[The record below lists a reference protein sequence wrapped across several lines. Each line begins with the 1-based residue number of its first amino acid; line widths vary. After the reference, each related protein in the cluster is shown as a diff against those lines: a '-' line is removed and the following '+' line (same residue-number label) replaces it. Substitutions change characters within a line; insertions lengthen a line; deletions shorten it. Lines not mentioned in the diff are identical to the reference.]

1 MTLYKSIPHESI
13 PLFIIETTDHL
24 KTQETHN
31 EAVRIVAYSLMYVP
45 DHLKTQA
52 MCNEAVHSKAF
63 SLEFVLNYFKT
74 KEMCKGAVDR
84 GPQSLAYALIGIRRR
99 SCEVRQWT

>member
-13 PLFIIETTDHL
+13 PLFIIETPDHL

-31 EAVRIVAYSLMYVP
+31 EAVRIGAYSLMYVP
-45 DHLKTQA
+45 DQLKTQA

-63 SLEFVLNYFKT
+63 SLEFVPNYFKT
-74 KEMCKGAVDR
+74 KRCA
-84 GPQSLAYALIGIRRR
+84 RRP
-99 SCEVRQWT
+99 

>member
-13 PLFIIETTDHL
+13 PLFIIETPDHL

-52 MCNEAVHSKAF
+52 MCNEAMHSKAYHWNL
-63 SLEFVLNYFKT
+63 SQIILRPKRY
-74 KEMCKGAVDR
+74 AR
-84 GPQSLAYALIGIRRR
+84 GP
-99 SCEVRQWT
+99 

>member
-13 PLFIIETTDHL
+13 PLFIIETPDHL

-52 MCNEAVHSKAF
+52 MCNEAMHSKAF
-63 SLEFVLNYFKT
+63 HWNLSQIILRPKR
-74 KEMCKGAVDR
+74 CAR
-84 GPQSLAYALIGIRRR
+84 GP
-99 SCEVRQWT
+99 